1 LSDNDPSQTNS
12 LLYDEPKLTLNLRS
26 AAGRK
31 RMTDNIQDN
40 SPKFDRRPWGTF
52 TVLDEGAG
60 FKVKRIEVLPGKRL
74 SYQKHA
80 QRAEHWVVVQGTAK
94 VTLDDEEIKVSAGQ
108 AIDIG
113 VGSAHRVE
121 NAYTELLVFIEV
133 QRGAYLGEDDIVR
146 LQDDFGRAP
155 KKVIGGK

>member
-1 LSDNDPSQTNS
+1 
-12 LLYDEPKLTLNLRS
+12 
-26 AAGRK
+26 
-31 RMTDNIQDN
+31 MTDNIRDN

-52 TVLDEGAG
+52 TVLDEGDG

-80 QRAEHWVVVQGTAK
+80 QRAEHWIVVQGTAK
-94 VTLDDEEIKVSAGQ
+94 VTLDDEEINVPAGE

-121 NAYTELLVFIEV
+121 NADTELLVFIEV

-146 LQDDFGRAP
+146 LQDDFGRVP
-155 KKVIGGK
+155 EK